1 MYIYILYYALI
12 YVLLYSKFVAKS
24 CQISIYTIHIYSM
37 STASKKIC
45 RISKTG
51 HGMGDGLLSGHGASL
66 MRTDIVAHFLDIVT
80 FQVL

>member
-1 MYIYILYYALI
+1 
-12 YVLLYSKFVAKS
+12 
-24 CQISIYTIHIYSM
+24 M